1 MSFNL
6 FYGHHNGQNKICHF
20 KPVIES
26 NIKRSYSPKTFMF
39 LDSVAFNDVS
49 SEQTFVTSNGVSTDA
64 CVAQKMTRRNPHKRY
79 LSVVVSNT
87 LNNIRPLLK
96 KIFSF

>member
-49 SEQTFVTSNGVSTDA
+49 SEQTFVTSNGVHRCMS
-64 CVAQKMTRRNPHKRY
+64 HK
-79 LSVVVSNT
+79 
-87 LNNIRPLLK
+87 K
-96 KIFSF
+96 

>member
-1 MSFNL
+1 MKTKIFILFMSFNL

-49 SEQTFVTSNGVSTDA
+49 SEQTFVTSNVSTDA
-64 CVAQKMTRRNPHKRY
+64 CSTKNDEEESA
-79 LSVVVSNT
+79 
-87 LNNIRPLLK
+87 
-96 KIFSF
+96 

>member
-39 LDSVAFNDVS
+39 LDSELSMMCHLNKPSLHQMCPQMHA
-49 SEQTFVTSNGVSTDA
+49 
-64 CVAQKMTRRNPHKRY
+64 AQKMTRRNPHKRY